1 MVAAFIQR
9 RGFTMSQSSATRHRI
24 IIIGTGGGGLC
35 MAMQLKLA
43 GIDDFLMLDKAAG
56 LGGTWWHNTYPG
68 AECDVQS
75 HLYSFSFEPKNDWSR
90 PFAGQQEILGYFQ
103 HCADKYALQPHMR
116 FNTQVA
122 SLQWDEARSLW
133 RVETGQGETLEA
145 EVVVSALGM
154 FNNLVWP
161 KIPGIADFKG
171 TYFHSARWNHDH
183 DMSGERVG
191 VIGVAASAIQFA
203 PELAP
208 KVKQLTLFQRTANWV
223 VPKANQPYSAEQ
235 LEFYRQHP
243 EEVRKSRDETY
254 RVWNSLCTFQDKA
267 VMADI
272 ERAGLERL
280 AEVQDADT
288 RAKLTPD
295 HPFGCRRPLFS
306 DVYYPIFN
314 RDNVKL
320 MTEGIER
327 VTAKGVLTSDGVEHE
342 FDTIVYSTGFET
354 TTYLNALEVTGRR
367 GARLRDAW
375 SDGAQAYLGITTSGF
390 PNLFMLYGPNTN
402 QGCILFM
409 IEQQVQYILRQ
420 LARLQQEKLAWLDVR
435 AEVMA
440 GYNEELQKEVA
451 RVDVWQAACGGE
463 FYYRSNSGRFVTN
476 FPGTMDDF
484 VAATQAPDAQAYEV
498 ARRNQA

>member
-1 MVAAFIQR
+1 
-9 RGFTMSQSSATRHRI
+9 MSQPASSRHRI

-35 MAMQLKLA
+35 MGMQLKRA

-75 HLYSFSFEPKNDWSR
+75 HLYSFSFEPKHDWSR
-90 PFAGQQEILGYFQ
+90 PFAGQEEILSYFQ
-103 HCADKYALQPHMR
+103 HCADKYDLHRHLR
-116 FNTQVA
+116 FNTAVKALRWRDAQ
-122 SLQWDEARSLW
+122 SLW
-133 RVETGQGETLEA
+133 QVETEQGEVLEA
-145 EVVVSALGM
+145 QFVVSALGM

-171 TYFHSARWNHDH
+171 TYFHSARWNHQH
-183 DMSGERVG
+183 DLSGQRVG

-203 PELAP
+203 PEIAP
-208 KVKQLTLFQRTANWV
+208 KVKQLSLFQRTANWV
-223 VPKANQPYSAEQ
+223 VPKANQPYSDEQ
-235 LEFYRQHP
+235 LAFYRSHP
-243 EEVRKSRDETY
+243 EEVQKSRDETY
-254 RVWNSLCTFQDKA
+254 RVWNSLCTFQEKA
-267 VMADI
+267 IMADI

-280 AEVQDADT
+280 AEVQDPET
-288 RAKLTPD
+288 RRKLTPN

-306 DVYYPIFN
+306 DAYYPIFN
-314 RDNVKL
+314 RDNVALITDNIECVSAKGIRT
-320 MTEGIER
+320 MDGIER
-327 VTAKGVLTSDGVEHE
+327 E

-354 TTYLNALEVTGRR
+354 TTYLNALDVSGRR
-367 GARLRDAW
+367 GARLREAW

-420 LARLQQEKLAWLDVR
+420 LGRLEQDNLSWLDVR
-435 AEVMA
+435 PEVMA
-440 GYNEELQKEVA
+440 SYNDELQKDVA
-451 RVDVWQAACGGE
+451 KVDVWQAACGGD
-463 FYYRSNSGRFVTN
+463 FYYRSKTGRFVTN

-484 VAATQAPDAQAYEV
+484 LARTHAPDAHAYEV
-498 ARRNQA
+498 A

>member
-1 MVAAFIQR
+1 MTESTARA
-9 RGFTMSQSSATRHRI
+9 HRI

-35 MAMQLKLA
+35 MAMQLKRA
-43 GIDDFLMLDKAAG
+43 GINDFLMLDKAAG
-56 LGGTWWHNTYPG
+56 LGGTWWHNSYPG

-90 PFAGQQEILGYFQ
+90 PFAGQREILGYFEQ
-103 HCADKYALQPHMR
+103 CADKYGLGPHMR
-116 FNTQVA
+116 FNTAVKA
-122 SLQWDEARSLW
+122 LRWDDARRLW
-133 RVETGQGETLEA
+133 HVETGNGEILDA

-161 KIPGIADFKG
+161 DIAGIADFKG
-171 TYFHSARWNHDH
+171 KYFHSARWDH
-183 DMSGERVG
+183 SVDVTGKRVG

-208 KVKQLTLFQRTANWV
+208 KVAHLSLFQRTANWV
-223 VPKANQPYSAEQ
+223 VPKANQPYSDEQ
-235 LEFYRQHP
+235 LAFYRAHP

-254 RVWNSLCTFQDKA
+254 RVWNSLCTFQDKS
-267 VMADI
+267 VLADI

-280 AEVQDADT
+280 AEVKDEVT
-288 RAKLTPD
+288 RGKLTPK

-314 RDNVKL
+314 RDNVSL
-320 MTEGIER
+320 VTDGIER
-327 VTAKGVLTSDGVEHE
+327 VTAKGIRTRDGVEHE
-342 FDTIVYSTGFET
+342 FDVIVYSTGFET
-354 TTYLNALEVTGRR
+354 TTYLNALDVSGRS

-375 SDGAQAYLGITTSGF
+375 RDGAQAYLGITTAGF

-409 IEQQVQYILRQ
+409 IEQQVEYILRQ
-420 LARLQQEKLAWLDVR
+420 LARLDAENLAWLDVR
-435 AEVMA
+435 PDVMA
-440 GYNEELQKEVA
+440 AYNDELQREVA
-451 RVDVWQAACGGE
+451 GVDVWQAACGGD
-463 FYYRSNSGRFVTN
+463 FYYRSASGRFVTN

-484 VAATQAPDAQAYEV
+484 VARTHAPDAPAYEV
-498 ARRNQA
+498 APRA

>member
-1 MVAAFIQR
+1 MVLGVRSTSGEIS
-9 RGFTMSQSSATRHRI
+9 MSQSVSARHRI

-35 MAMQLKLA
+35 MGMQLKRA

-75 HLYSFSFEPKNDWSR
+75 HLYSFSFEAKTDWSR
-90 PFAGQQEILGYFQ
+90 PFAGQQEILAYFQ
-103 HCADKYALQPHMR
+103 QCADKYALRQHLR
-116 FNTQVA
+116 FNTTVKG
-122 SLQWDEARSLW
+122 LHWDDARSLW
-133 RVETGQGETLEA
+133 RVETENGETFEA
-145 EVVVSALGM
+145 QVVVSALGM

-171 TYFHSARWNHDH
+171 TYFHSARWNHAH
-183 DMSGERVG
+183 DISDERVG

-203 PELAP
+203 PEIAP
-208 KVKQLTLFQRTANWV
+208 KVKQLSLFQRTANWV
-223 VPKANQPYSAEQ
+223 VPKANQPYSTEQ
-235 LEFYRQHP
+235 LAFYRSHP
-243 EEVRKSRDETY
+243 EAVLESRDETY
-254 RVWNSLCTFQDKA
+254 RVWNSLCTFQEKE

-280 AEVQDADT
+280 SVVKDPRTQ
-288 RAKLTPD
+288 AKLTPH

-314 RDNVKL
+314 RDNVAL
-320 MTEGIER
+320 VTEDIAR
-327 VTAKGVLTSDGVEHE
+327 VTAKGILTNDGVEHE
-342 FDTIVYSTGFET
+342 FDTLVYATGFET
-354 TTYLNALEVTGRR
+354 TTYLNALEVSGRR
-367 GARLRDAW
+367 GVRLRDAW
-375 SDGAQAYLGITTSGF
+375 HDGAQAYLGITTSGF

-420 LARLQQEKLAWLDVR
+420 LARLEQEELVWLDVR
-435 AEVMA
+435 PEVMA
-440 GYNEELQKEVA
+440 DYNDELQKEVA

-463 FYYRSNSGRFVTN
+463 FYYRSTTGRFVTN

-484 VAATQAPDAQAYEV
+484 VARTHAPDAQAYEV
-498 ARRNQA
+498 AARG